1 MKKKAISALLASAFA
16 ASAVMIPTM
25 AAAQSSA
32 ELMQQIQALQ
42 AQLKAIQAQVDKQ
55 AQATQQATQT
65 AQQAQQTAKQ
75 ASTSVAAVQKEAD
88 STKAS
93 VSTIFERIEIP
104 KQANSYQPG
113 TVNQYTGAANP
124 AVAGNTNFMAR
135 EKDDSLSFTMP
146 AGGGITLYGN
156 LDVSADYVNNGLNG
170 MVQGPNG
177 QHPGASPVGNNGGL
191 GALSTNN
198 TYIGLRGFQPISDW
212 HDTQFLWQLQ
222 TNIALTTQ
230 SGTSMSNSQESS
242 SVNGG
247 MTTGTS
253 YIGFGSKDFGAV
265 KVGKTY
271 TPYATSTA
279 VFNTPFQGTLGGYN
293 VIMGNT
299 GGDNRVE
306 FGSMME
312 HSIWYESPAW
322 NNMSFAALF
331 SPGQNR
337 AVDSSAIPQSSSN
350 CNGGNIPGSGG
361 TGTAQGEN
369 GNYCDDGGF
378 SNAFSTSLVYDDKKA
393 WYALAAYE
401 LHQNVN
407 RGSDLIGS
415 ANYDGNFA
423 ANGAAIGNLITP
435 TGSYGINQ
443 AMAADVGSESA
454 FKTGLMYTFQSTGTK
469 LGGIYEWMYRNV
481 PSYLQ
486 YQNERQRSGFWLTAV
501 QELPGANQLAVG
513 WARANAAVGDAAG
526 QHNYDPSIPNGQST
540 ANMYTI
546 TGIHQVDRNLSF
558 YANYAMTVNNG
569 NAHYDMG
576 AGGHGVTTDCHDAGL
591 SSSANGGPGN
601 PSANGGITGTP
612 GCWGGNRIQGIS
624 VGMRYRF

>member
-1 MKKKAISALLASAFA
+1 LKKKAISALLASAFA

-25 AAAQSSA
+25 AVAQSSA

-93 VSTIFERIEIP
+93 VSTIFERIAIP
-104 KQANSYQPG
+104 EQANSYKPG
-113 TVNQYTGAANP
+113 TVNMYTGEANP
-124 AVAGNTNFMAR
+124 NVAGNTNFMAR

-156 LDVSADYVNNGLNG
+156 LDVSADYVNNGISSAPGQNG
-170 MVQGPNG
+170 SNGPY
-177 QHPGASPVGNNGGL
+177 GNNGYL
-191 GALSTNN
+191 AALSTNN

-222 TNIALTTQ
+222 TNLALTTV
-230 SGTSMSNSQESS
+230 SGTSMTNSQESN

-247 MTTGTS
+247 FTTGTT
-253 YIGFGSKDFGAV
+253 YIGFGSKDYGAF
-265 KVGKTY
+265 KVGKTIA
-271 TPYATSTA
+271 PYQSSTA
-279 VFNTPFQGTLGGYN
+279 AFNTPFAGTLGSYN

-306 FGSMME
+306 FGTLME

-322 NNMSFAALF
+322 NNISFAALF

-337 AVDSSAIPQSSSN
+337 ATDSSGIPQSSSN
-350 CNGGNIPGSGG
+350 CNGGNIPGSGNASG
-361 TGTAQGEN
+361 N
-369 GNYCDDGGF
+369 GVGGSNYCDDGGF

-393 WYALAAYE
+393 WYAVAAYE

-407 RGSDLIGS
+407 RGSDIVG
-415 ANYDGNFA
+415 ANPAVLPSNYTA
-423 ANGAAIGNLITP
+423 TQLAL
-435 TGSYGINQ
+435 
-443 AMAADVGSESA
+443 ADVGNESA
-454 FKTGLMYTFQSTGTK
+454 VKTGLMYKFASTGTTI
-469 LGGIYEWMYRNV
+469 GGIYEWMYRNV

-486 YQNERQRSGFWLTAV
+486 AQNERQRSGFWLTAV
-501 QELPGANQLAVG
+501 QDLPGANQVAVG
-513 WARANAAVGDAAG
+513 WARANAAQGDAAG
-526 QHNYDPSIPNGQST
+526 QHNYDSTIATGSST

-558 YANYAMTVNNG
+558 YANYAATINNG

-576 AGGHGVTTDCHDAGL
+576 AGGHGITTDCHDSGV
-591 SSSANGGPGN
+591 SGN
-601 PSANGGITGTP
+601 NSGAPANGGITGGP
-612 GCWGGNRIQGIS
+612 QCWGGTHIQGVS

>member
-1 MKKKAISALLASAFA
+1 LKKKAISALLASTFA

-25 AAAQSSA
+25 AAAQSST

-88 STKAS
+88 TTKAS
-93 VSTIFERIEIP
+93 VSTIFERIAIP
-104 KQANSYQPG
+104 EQVNSYKPG

-135 EKDDSLSFTMP
+135 EKDDSLTFSMP
-146 AGGGITLYGN
+146 KGGGITLYGN
-156 LDVSADYVNNGLNG
+156 LDVSADYVNNGISG
-170 MVQGPNG
+170 MVVPPNSNG
-177 QHPGASPVGNNGGL
+177 GAGSAPYGNNGGL
-191 GALSTNN
+191 AALATNN

-222 TNIALTTQ
+222 TNVALTTQ
-230 SGTSMSNSQESS
+230 SGTSLSNSQQSNT
-242 SVNGG
+242 VNGG

-253 YIGFGSKDFGAV
+253 YIGFGSTDFGAV

-271 TPYATSTA
+271 TPYQTSTA
-279 VFNTPFQGTLGGYN
+279 VFNTPFQGTLGSYN
-293 VIMGNT
+293 VVMGNT

-322 NNMSFAALF
+322 NGLSFAALF

-337 AVDSSAIPQSSSN
+337 ATDSSAIPQGSSN

-361 TGTAQGEN
+361 TGPQQSSYSTN
-369 GNYCDDGGF
+369 SCDDGGF
-378 SNAFSTSLVYDDKKA
+378 SNAFSTSVVYDDKKA
-393 WYALAAYE
+393 WYAVAAYE

-407 RGSDLIGS
+407 RGSDIAGS
-415 ANYDGNFA
+415 WAYGS
-423 ANGAAIGNLITP
+423 GNLT
-435 TGSYGINQ
+435 TDQ
-443 AMAADVGSESA
+443 AQQYAQADVGNESA
-454 FKTGLMYTFQSTGTK
+454 VKTGLMYKFASTGTS

-481 PSYLQ
+481 PSYLS

-501 QELPGANQLAVG
+501 QELPGANQVALG

-526 QHNYDPSIPNGQST
+526 QHNFNPATPNGNST

-558 YANYAMTVNNG
+558 YLNYAATINNG

-591 SSSANGGPGN
+591 ASGGGAQ
-601 PSANGGITGTP
+601 ANGGITG
-612 GCWGGNRIQGIS
+612 GGQCWGGNHIQGASI
-624 VGMRYRF
+624 GMRYRF

>member
-1 MKKKAISALLASAFA
+1 MKKKAISALLASTFA

-25 AAAQSSA
+25 AAAQSST

-88 STKAS
+88 TTKAS
-93 VSTIFERIEIP
+93 VSTIFERIAIP
-104 KQANSYQPG
+104 EQVNSYKPG

-156 LDVSADYVNNGLNG
+156 LDVSADYTNNGLNG
-170 MVQGPNG
+170 MVQGPNA
-177 QHPGASPVGNNGGL
+177 QHPGATPVGNNGGL
-191 GALSTNN
+191 GAISTNN

-230 SGTSMSNSQESS
+230 SGTSLSNSQESNT
-242 SVNGG
+242 VNGG

-265 KVGKTY
+265 KVGKTFA
-271 TPYATSTA
+271 PYQTSTA
-279 VFNTPFQGTLGGYN
+279 AFNTPFQGTLGSYN
-293 VIMGNT
+293 VVMGNT

-306 FGSMME
+306 FGSMLE
-312 HSIWYESPAW
+312 HAIWYESPAW

-337 AVDSSAIPQSSSN
+337 ATDSSAIPQSSSN

-361 TGTAQGEN
+361 TGTMQAES

-393 WYALAAYE
+393 WYAVAAYE

-407 RGSDLIGS
+407 RGSDLMGSAYYDGS
-415 ANYDGNFA
+415 ANIVTPS
-423 ANGAAIGNLITP
+423 GATYNQ
-435 TGSYGINQ
+435 YQ
-443 AMAADVGSESA
+443 AMAADVGNESA

-469 LGGIYEWMYRNV
+469 IGGIYEWMYRNI
-481 PSYLQ
+481 PSYLS

-501 QELPGANQLAVG
+501 QDLPGANQIAVG

-540 ANMYTI
+540 ANMYTAVF
-546 TGIHQVDRNLSF
+546 THQVDRNLSF
-558 YANYAMTVNNG
+558 YANYAATINNG

-576 AGGHGVTTDCHDAGL
+576 AGGHGVTTDCHAAGV
-591 SSSANGGPGN
+591 SSGSSANPSN
-601 PSANGGITGTP
+601 PSANGGITGDA
-612 GCWGGNRIQGIS
+612 GCWGGNHIQGIS

>member
-25 AAAQSSA
+25 AAAQTSA

-93 VSTIFERIEIP
+93 VSTIFERITIP
-104 KQANSYQPG
+104 EQVNSYKPG
-113 TVNQYTGAANP
+113 TVNMYTGEANP
-124 AVAGNTNFMAR
+124 NVAGNTNFMAR

-170 MVQGPNG
+170 MVQGPNAN
-177 QHPGASPVGNNGGL
+177 HPGTSPMGNNGWL

-230 SGTSMSNSQESS
+230 SGTGMTNSNQTNT
-242 SVNGG
+242 VNGG

-253 YIGFGSKDFGAV
+253 YVGFGSKDYGAI
-265 KVGKTY
+265 KVGKTFA
-271 TPYATSTA
+271 PYATSTA
-279 VFNTPFQGTLGGYN
+279 AFNTPFQGTLGSYN

-306 FGSMME
+306 FGSLME
-312 HSIWYESPAW
+312 HAIWYESPAW
-322 NNMSFAALF
+322 NNISFAALF

-337 AVDSSAIPQSSSN
+337 STDSSGIPQSSSN

-361 TGTAQGEN
+361 TGTQQGNTN
-369 GNYCDDGGF
+369 GNFCDDGGF

-393 WYALAAYE
+393 WYAVAAYE
-401 LHQNVN
+401 LHQNAN
-407 RGSDLIGS
+407 RGSDI
-415 ANYDGNFA
+415 A
-423 ANGAAIGNLITP
+423 
-435 TGSYGINQ
+435 GSYYPNGLSGTGDPTQ
-443 AMAADVGSESA
+443 LAAADVGSESA
-454 FKTGLMYTFQSTGTK
+454 FKTGLMYKFASTGTSI
-469 LGGIYEWMYRNV
+469 GGIYEWMYRNV
-481 PSYLQ
+481 PSYLS
-486 YQNERQRSGFWLTAV
+486 YQNERQRNGFWLTAV
-501 QELPGANQLAVG
+501 QDLPGSNQIAVG

-526 QHNYDPSIPNGQST
+526 QHNFDPSIPNGQST

-546 TGIHQVDRNLSF
+546 TGTHQVDRNLSF

-569 NAHYDMG
+569 NAHYDLG
-576 AGGHGVTTDCHDAGL
+576 AGGHGITTDCHDSGTAT
-591 SSSANGGPGN
+591 SGGI
-601 PSANGGITGTP
+601 SANGGITGTP
-612 GCWGGNRIQGIS
+612 SCWGGSHIQGVS

>member
-1 MKKKAISALLASAFA
+1 VKRRIISALLASSIAV
-16 ASAVMIPTM
+16 SATVLPTM
-25 AAAQSSA
+25 ATAQTSQ

-42 AQLKAIQAQVDKQ
+42 AQLKAIQDQVNKQ

-65 AQQAQQTAKQ
+65 AQQAQQTAKE
-75 ASTSVAAVQKEAD
+75 ANTSVAAVQKEAD
-88 STKAS
+88 ATKAS
-93 VSTIFERIEIP
+93 VTTMFEKIKIP
-104 KQANSYQPG
+104 EQVNSYKPG
-113 TVNQYTGAANP
+113 TVNMYTGESNP
-124 AVAGNTNFMAR
+124 NVAGNTNFMAR

-156 LDVSADYVNNGLNG
+156 LDVSADYVNNGLSG
-170 MVQGPNG
+170 MSGGPNSAN
-177 QHPGASPVGNNGGL
+177 PGATPYGKNGWL
-191 GALSTNN
+191 PAISTNN
-198 TYIGLRGFQPISDW
+198 TYVGLRGFQPISDW

-222 TNIALTTQ
+222 TNIALTAQ
-230 SGTSMSNSQESS
+230 SGTALTNSNQSNTVS
-242 SVNGG
+242 GG

-253 YIGFGSKDFGAV
+253 YIGLGNTDMGAV
-265 KVGKTY
+265 KVGKTFA
-271 TPYATSTA
+271 PYQSSTA
-279 VFNTPFQGTLGGYN
+279 VFNTPFAGTLGSMN

-306 FGSMME
+306 FGTLME

-337 AVDSSAIPQSSSN
+337 ATDSSGIPQGSSN

-361 TGTAQGEN
+361 TGPAQSSFSTN
-369 GNYCDDGGF
+369 SCDDGGF

-393 WYALAAYE
+393 WYAVAAYE

-407 RGSDLIGS
+407 RGSDI
-415 ANYDGNFA
+415 A
-423 ANGAAIGNLITP
+423 
-435 TGSYGINQ
+435 GSYAASYLTLAQ
-443 AMAADVGSESA
+443 QQQYAQADVGNESA
-454 FKTGLMYTFQSTGTK
+454 FKTGLMYKFQSTGTSI
-469 LGGIYEWMYRNV
+469 GGIYEWMYRNV
-481 PSYLQ
+481 PAYLE

-501 QELPGANQLAVG
+501 QDLPGANQIAVG

-526 QHNYDPSIPNGQST
+526 QHNFDPTIPNGQST

-546 TGIHQVDRNLSF
+546 TGTHQVDRNLSF

-569 NAHYDMG
+569 NAHYDLG
-576 AGGHGVTTDCHDAGL
+576 AGGHGITTDCHDSGL
-591 SSSANGGPGN
+591 ASGSGAQ
-601 PSANGGITGTP
+601 ANGGITGNP
-612 GCWGGNRIQGIS
+612 QCWGGNHIQGIS